1 MMLMSLSHFKYIIC
15 QDPFGAIN
23 FNFLIACLSIICI
36 SLVLLFLPRERN
48 RHLTSVSHSL
58 IKIMKINR
66 MHKRQYTLSKYFLL
80 RSCQLKR
87 SFDKISILSFILS
100 ITVGMVEKCSERV
113 LLPTLHTVQ
122 AAQPLSGNRLD
133 KKSRDAGGAQQNSTS
148 LRVGDFMLTS
158 TVKHYYTGTLG
169 EKLNRNPKH
178 LTFWV

>member
-1 MMLMSLSHFKYIIC
+1 MVLMSLNHFKYITC

-23 FNFLIACLSIICI
+23 FNFLIVCLSIICI

-66 MHKRQYTLSKYFLL
+66 MHKRLYTLSKYFLL

-100 ITVGMVEKCSERV
+100 ITVGVVEKCSERV
-113 LLPTLHTVQ
+113 LLPTLQ
-122 AAQPLSGNRLD
+122 CRLLSHCQGNGLE
-133 KKSRDAGGAQQNSTS
+133 KMSRDAGGTQQKSTS
-148 LRVGDFMLTS
+148 LRVEDFTLTS
-158 TVKHYYTGTLG
+158 TVKHYYTETLG
-169 EKLNRNPKH
+169 EKLNRN
-178 LTFWV
+178 LNT